1 MIIIWG
7 RSCNCKF
14 FRPKPHSWY
23 PPYLL
28 IQEEEEEES
37 ESEYETDS
45 DDSDAGPKLRKP
57 IFVPK
62 AERET
67 IAERERLEAA
77 EAAQEEEL
85 KKRLEERKIETK
97 QIVVEVI
104 RQEEERAKNQAEE
117 GEDVETDD
125 ELNEEEEYEGWKARE
140 LARIKRD
147 RAERSA

>member
-1 MIIIWG
+1 
-7 RSCNCKF
+7 
-14 FRPKPHSWY
+14 
-23 PPYLL
+23 
-28 IQEEEEEES
+28 
-37 ESEYETDS
+37 
-45 DDSDAGPKLRKP
+45 LRKP

-77 EAAQEEEL
+77 DAAQEEEL
-85 KKRLEERKIETK
+85 RKRLEERKIETK

-104 RQEEERAKNQAEE
+104 RQEEQRAKNQAEE